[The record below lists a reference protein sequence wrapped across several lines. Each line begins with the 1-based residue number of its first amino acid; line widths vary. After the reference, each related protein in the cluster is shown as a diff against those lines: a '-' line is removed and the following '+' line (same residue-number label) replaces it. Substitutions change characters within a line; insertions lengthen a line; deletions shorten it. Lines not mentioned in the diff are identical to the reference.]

1 MSSIVLLMV
10 LLALSAVGS
19 FLVGGRGRGVGLA
32 SGLEFVA
39 LGFAVGPFA
48 LGMVDRAM
56 IDQFEPILQ
65 VALAWFTFNIGL
77 DIGFVGERRAPL
89 RVMVLGAVS
98 TLLTG
103 ALVFAAVFPLARLLH
118 IEDTKSCLL
127 LAGGIG
133 AACAETTRHV
143 VRWAEARHGAKG
155 KLTEIISGFGS
166 SDDFA
171 PILASAVFF
180 AMSASVGSAVHIPIP
195 IGGFIAATAVLG
207 LLLGGVAILLIRN
220 TEGHEVW
227 AALIGTLLLGSGIAA
242 RFGLLPTAV
251 TFVMGIMLGFSKHR
265 GALRVLV
272 RPTERAVVL
281 PTLLL
286 AGTRLDVRVVTENKL
301 LIVLVVA
308 AIAARFVG
316 KLASGGMMRMQ
327 SEPARKTGKTLGLAL
342 VSSGALSIAVG
353 LSFALRMPGVI
364 GDTVLVAAVACALVG
379 EIVGPRSLRLA
390 LLRTGDIEPP
400 VVFTPPPPPSEENL
414 GSDTPDE
421 HNEVV
426 Q

>member
-1 MSSIVLLMV
+1 MV

-19 FLVGGRGRGVGLA
+19 FLVSGRGRGVGLA

-39 LGFAVGPFA
+39 LGFAVGPSA
-48 LGMVDRAM
+48 LGMVDRPM

-77 DIGFVGERRAPL
+77 DIGFIGERRAPF
-89 RVMVLGAVS
+89 RVMLLGAFS
-98 TLLTG
+98 ALFTG
-103 ALVFAAVFPLARLLH
+103 ALVFAAVFPLALLCRIDEPGNH
-118 IEDTKSCLL
+118 HNSVII
-127 LAGGIG
+127 AGGIS

-180 AMSASVGSAVHIPIP
+180 AMSASVGSSVHVAIPIWA
-195 IGGFIAATAVLG
+195 FIAATAVLG
-207 LLLGGVAILLIRN
+207 LLLGGVAILLVRN
-220 TEGHEVW
+220 TDGHEVW

-242 RFGLLPTAV
+242 RFGLLPTGV
-251 TFVMGIMLGFSKHR
+251 TFVMGITLGFSKHR
-265 GALRVLV
+265 GALRNLV
-272 RPTERAVVL
+272 RPTERAVIL

-286 AGTRLDVRVVTENKL
+286 AGTRLDFRGVLENRFL
-301 LIVLVVA
+301 MVLIAA
-308 AIAARFVG
+308 AIGARFVG
-316 KLASGGMMRMQ
+316 KLASGGMVRTL
-327 SEPARKTGKTLGLAL
+327 SEPARKAGKTLGLAL

-379 EIVGPRSLRLA
+379 EIIGPRSLRVA

-400 VVFTPPPPPSEENL
+400 VVFTPPPPPSSEESL
-414 GSDTPDE
+414 PSEPPE
-421 HNEVV
+421 EIVP
-426 Q
+426 